1 MFVVTDLEARVI
13 ADDAYCILCVQWTV
27 NGQLRIGFFTIKHV
41 KAGEEITFNY
51 QFETYG

>member
-1 MFVVTDLEARVI
+1 MFCD
-13 ADDAYCILCVQWTV
+13 CVQWTV
-27 NGQLRIGFFTIKHV
+27 NGQLRIGFFTIKPV